1 MHRQPGRDE
10 APPGAA
16 QPDGADV
23 ERPADRGEPHT
34 IAERILR
41 ARSRAVREHDEKA
54 WPAPL
59 DPSNTA
65 LVQRERRLFA
75 NVGRLPLQVFTR
87 HANMTKAGRDGDREA
102 HTDPVPRQMFGIG
115 EKTLAGRAAALI
127 VAGYA

>member
-1 MHRQPGRDE
+1 M
-10 APPGAA
+10 
-16 QPDGADV
+16 
-23 ERPADRGEPHT
+23 
-34 IAERILR
+34 
-41 ARSRAVREHDEKA
+41 
-54 WPAPL
+54 APL

-102 HTDPVPRQMFGIG
+102 HTDPVLRQMFGIG